1 MSPAGK
7 SRAKDDAMSC
17 ACAKVCD
24 GTYKIKSGS
33 TLYAALVLSN
43 SFLQAA
49 HVGQVPCGPLCTHV
63 DILYSF
69 SIKMGC
75 VIQIIVR
82 FNV

>member
-49 HVGQVPCGPLCTHV
+49 HVGQVPCRPRCTHV
-63 DILYSF
+63 DSF
-69 SIKMGC
+69 VVVDGFIIKC
-75 VIQIIVR
+75 DV
-82 FNV
+82 